1 MTYENLLYGVEE
13 RVCTI
18 TLNRPA
24 KMNALSWALRQ
35 EFLDALK
42 TAERDSEVGC
52 IVVKGA
58 GPGVQR
64 GV

>member
-24 KMNALSWALRQ
+24 KMNALSWPLRQ

-42 TAERDSEVGC
+42 KAERDNDVGC

-58 GPGVQR
+58 GRGVQR
-64 GV
+64 RV